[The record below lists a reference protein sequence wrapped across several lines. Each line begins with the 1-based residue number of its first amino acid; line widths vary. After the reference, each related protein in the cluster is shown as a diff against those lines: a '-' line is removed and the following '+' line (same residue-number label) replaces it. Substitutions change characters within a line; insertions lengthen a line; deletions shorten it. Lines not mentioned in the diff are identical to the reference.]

1 MTGYS
6 PEVIQAMR
14 AALDAVMT
22 KIPAEQAT
30 QSVKGAVAE
39 HILKVAAQGQTS
51 SEALIAAASEHV
63 QTILPDA
70 AERGRGLPKGVKG

>member
-22 KIPAEQAT
+22 KIPPEQAT
-30 QSVKGAVAE
+30 QSVKAAVAE

-63 QTILPDA
+63 PSGVVSTFD
-70 AERGRGLPKGVKG
+70 GRVFAIP